1 MSNNQIVP
9 VFTSHH
15 SIGRSLL
22 TVEKASVPRGLVSIL
37 DIAKKHS
44 LEKPLIIDSD
54 ISSFWQLFK
63 NAKEAGQKYSY
74 GCKIWACED
83 EADETGE
90 TDSRI
95 SIIFKNDQAYYDFV
109 KISSRAST
117 VGYKKGRRRISWRAL
132 QDLWTD
138 NFYLCVPF
146 YNSFLA
152 RNNLVYN
159 SRAVPSFGKIRPI
172 FFLED
177 HSLPFD
183 AIIRDAVLKYT
194 EENGYDT
201 MAAHQVYYYRNEDV
215 KSLTV
220 LKCITNRSATG
231 GATLERP
238 ELPHF
243 SSDRFS
249 FQSWCEKN
257 SVDFEVKIN

>member
-1 MSNNQIVP
+1 MNNSTVY
-9 VFTSHH
+9 FTSHH
-15 SIGRSLL
+15 SIGKSTL
-22 TVEKASVPRGLVSIL
+22 TVDKASVPRGLVSIL
-37 DIAKKHS
+37 DIAKQHN

-63 NAKEAGQKYSY
+63 NAKELGQKYSY

-95 SIIFKNDQAYYDFV
+95 SIVFKNDQAYYDFV

-117 VGYKKGRRRISWRAL
+117 IGYKKGRRRISWRAL

-159 SRAVPSFGKIRPI
+159 SRCVPNFGKIRPL
-172 FFLED
+172 FFLESHD
-177 HSLPFD
+177 LPFD
-183 AIIRDAVLKYT
+183 SIIRDAVLNYT
-194 EENGYDT
+194 KEGGYET
-201 MAAHQVYYYRNEDV
+201 MNTHQVYYYRDADV

-220 LKCITNRSATG
+220 LKCITNRRMEG
-231 GATLERP
+231 GATLEKP

-243 SSDRFS
+243 SSDKFS
-249 FQSWCEKN
+249 FESALRANGE
-257 SVDFEVKIN
+257 VFEAKIS

>member
-1 MSNNQIVP
+1 MKNQSVP

-15 SIGRSLL
+15 SIGSAIL
-22 TVEKASVPRGLVSIL
+22 TVDKSSVPRGLVSIL
-37 DIAKKHS
+37 DIAKQHS

-63 NAKEAGQKYSY
+63 NAKDSGQKYSY

-95 SIIFKNDQAYYDFV
+95 SVVFKNDQAYYDFV

-117 VGYKKGRRRISWRAL
+117 IGYKKGRRRISWRAL

-138 NFYLCVPF
+138 NFYLCIPF

-159 SRAVPSFGKIRPI
+159 SRCVPNFGKIRPI

-183 AIIRDAVLKYT
+183 GIIKESVLNYT
-194 EENGYDT
+194 KENGYDT
-201 MAAHQVYYYRNEDV
+201 MAAHQVYYYRNDDV

-220 LKCITNRSATG
+220 LKCITSRGSIEK
-231 GATLERP
+231 ATLERP

-243 SSDRFS
+243 SSNQFS

-257 SVDFEVKIN
+257 GVDFEAKIV